1 MKTLIC
7 HSYRLTYQRPLV
19 AVVASVI
26 LLVVAAAANVDFRNE
41 DTFSSFENLKSTLPR
56 TRDKAVDAILHDRSA
71 TIQKLIPLID
81 PVNAVKYSDETRCTA
96 AYLLGELRAE
106 EAVPVLSCALTDEP
120 GPKIIT
126 DESRY
131 DTPVLSALLK
141 IGRPAVPTMIKNL
154 ETTDHHQ
161 LRGKSLGVLN
171 NVLGGKRRLLE
182 LLAKLEDR
190 AKDKEVRRRIGEC
203 IKLCREHYKEDKEPL
218 Y

>member
-1 MKTLIC
+1 MLAFIHRGCWHVYK
-7 HSYRLTYQRPLV
+7 RPF
-19 AVVASVI
+19 ATVVASI
-26 LLVVAAAANVDFRNE
+26 TLLIVAAAANVDFRSE

-81 PVNAVKYSDETRCTA
+81 PVNAVKYSDETRCAA

-106 EAVPVLSCALTDEP
+106 EAVPMLSCALSDEP
-120 GPKIIT
+120 GPKVIT

-131 DTPVLSALLK
+131 DMPVISALLK
-141 IGRPAVPTMIKNL
+141 IGRPTVPTMIKNL
-154 ETTDHHQ
+154 ETTDHRK
-161 LRGKSLGVLN
+161 LRDKSLGVLN
-171 NVLGGKRRLLE
+171 HVLGGKRRLLE

-190 AKDKEVRRRIGEC
+190 AKDKEIRRRIGEC
-203 IKLCREHYKEDKEPL
+203 IKLCRETYKEDKEPL